1 MKQGLID
8 ISFNRI
14 DHGSKN
20 GLYTSHNELNEFL
33 KEQYFV
39 TKPVLTYRVRNNC
52 SSDQEKRWKFEAEGK
67 EFEIS
72 RTNIQT
78 VKGKNCF

>member
-20 GLYTSHNELNEFL
+20 GLYTSHNGLNEFL
-33 KEQYFV
+33 KEWYFV
-39 TKPVLTYRVRNNC
+39 SKSVLTY
-52 SSDQEKRWKFEAEGK
+52 SSNQITTKLGDRKLKFDWFDFINK
-67 EFEIS
+67 QPKF
-72 RTNIQT
+72 
-78 VKGKNCF
+78 

>member
-20 GLYTSHNELNEFL
+20 GLYTSYNGCNEFL
-33 KEQYFV
+33 KELYFV
-39 TKPVLTYRVRNNC
+39 SKTVLTYC
-52 SSDQEKRWKFEAEGK
+52 EK
-67 EFEIS
+67 
-72 RTNIQT
+72 
-78 VKGKNCF
+78 